1 MSFTSGFIG
10 GLAKSIDERLKDGM
24 RRTEERA
31 DRILERTSIRAE
43 REQQRAEEEQR
54 EVADLLSEFASLI
67 DESQVPEGM
76 TLMDYAAGL
85 YRRGGGTISGA
96 KSYLEDLR
104 AHEKGGG
111 SVSSLVDYASLK
123 TGGYGEA
130 DYVKKFVRQPD
141 TLVKVPKGMR
151 GGAGLYGKLFDVDV
165 TEGLQD
171 EIFATYGKPEETPDF
186 QMGQLGFREGAQL
199 LPTAD
204 IIQKRK
210 LAEVQLQLAQEKLAG
225 TITDNKLK
233 GAIDVTQ
240 VNRDYNGVLKAHLN
254 KAGIAVTLENGNLTF
269 DVKTAVDKAKDVQT
283 AYATSLKNVTE
294 NAIGSLNVPGM
305 KETLKS
311 LATGSMSY
319 VTPTWSRP
327 ENMVVGQ
334 IYYTGKNTKNPN
346 SAILFTGDLSTS
358 IEVKKF

>member
-210 LAEVQLQLAQEKLAG
+210 LADIQIQQAEANLAS
-225 TITDNKLK
+225 TIEDNKLK
-233 GAIDVTQ
+233 GAIDLTQ
-240 VNRDYNGVLKAHLN
+240 VNRDFNTVLKGHLN
-254 KAGIAVTLENGNLTF
+254 KSGMSYETDTQGNPIF
-269 DVKTAVDKAKDVQT
+269 NVKTGDQQFTAVQNSYSNA
-283 AYATSLKNVTE
+283 LRNVTE
-294 NAIGSLNVPGM
+294 NAVGSLNVPGM
-305 KETLKS
+305 KQTLKTLS
-311 LATGSMSY
+311 ETALGY
-319 VTPTWSRP
+319 VTPNDPSK
-327 ENMVVGQ
+327 
-334 IYYTGKNTKNPN
+334 TGNANYKV
-346 SAILFTGDLSTS
+346 GDLIVNKDGHIYLWMGDADNSLL
-358 IEVKKF
+358 IRKK